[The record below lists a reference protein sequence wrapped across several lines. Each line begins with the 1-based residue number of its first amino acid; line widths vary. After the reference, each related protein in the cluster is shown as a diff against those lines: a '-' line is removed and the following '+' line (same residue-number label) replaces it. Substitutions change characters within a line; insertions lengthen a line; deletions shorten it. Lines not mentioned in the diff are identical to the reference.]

1 MKILWIELNNYPINL
16 SYLIKMITIIL
27 ITITA
32 LISFAAFNNHSI
44 TYNYIFNA
52 NKIYKNK
59 QWYRFFSSGFL
70 HADMF
75 HLFFN
80 MYALYLFGR
89 SVENFLLLKYGDLFG
104 KILYLFLY
112 ISAIAVS
119 SIPDY
124 KKYKFSPS
132 YNALGASGA
141 VSAVIFVCVILYP
154 NQGIMIF
161 PIPFF
166 IPSYIFGPIYLAY
179 SYYMAQRNM
188 DNIGHNA
195 HFFGA
200 LYGIIFIF
208 VIYKDALQN
217 FLHQIL

>member
-1 MKILWIELNNYPINL
+1 
-16 SYLIKMITIIL
+16 
-27 ITITA
+27 
-32 LISFAAFNNHSI
+32 
-44 TYNYIFNA
+44 
-52 NKIYKNK
+52 
-59 QWYRFFSSGFL
+59 
-70 HADMF
+70 
-75 HLFFN
+75 
-80 MYALYLFGR
+80 
-89 SVENFLLLKYGDLFG
+89 
-104 KILYLFLY
+104 
-112 ISAIAVS
+112 
-119 SIPDY
+119 
-124 KKYKFSPS
+124 
-132 YNALGASGA
+132 
-141 VSAVIFVCVILYP
+141 
-154 NQGIMIF
+154 MIF